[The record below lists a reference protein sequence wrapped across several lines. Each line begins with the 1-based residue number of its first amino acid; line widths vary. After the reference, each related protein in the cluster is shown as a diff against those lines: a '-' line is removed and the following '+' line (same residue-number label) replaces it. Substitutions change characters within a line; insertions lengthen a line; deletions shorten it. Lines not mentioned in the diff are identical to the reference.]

1 MKKLIIAA
9 LAATTLAA
17 ARPAAAH
24 LSIAIGIPGFAV
36 VAAAPPPPPVLYR
49 PAYYYDTGY
58 RYPAYYAP
66 APIVFREGRR
76 HGCRHGWHHG
86 RHWDHD

>member
-1 MKKLIIAA
+1 MKTLIVGA
-9 LAATTLAA
+9 LACATLAV

-36 VAAAPPPPPVLYR
+36 VAADPPPPALYR
-49 PAYYYDTGY
+49 PAYYYYPGY
-58 RYPAYYAP
+58 YPP

-86 RHWDHD
+86 WRRGGYWERD